1 MIAALK
7 GILEEKS
14 PSVILM
20 DVQGVGYEVFISLNT
35 YDRLPGTGSP
45 CRLYIHHVV
54 RDDAQLL
61 FGFVQKEEK
70 QMFTRLINVSGIGPK
85 TALSILSGLTIS
97 ELSNAVAENNVKR
110 ISAVHGIGKKTAER
124 LIIELRDKISP
135 FETFASPSA
144 GGSDQ
149 QGSVIRDTLLALE
162 SLGFPQEQARKMVD
176 AACKKNDGKIPDTE
190 ELLRLSLNS
199 K

>member
-7 GILEEKS
+7 GVLEEKS
-14 PSVILM
+14 PSVILL

-45 CRLYIHHVV
+45 CRLYTHQVV
-54 RDDAQLL
+54 REDAQLL
-61 FGFVQKEEK
+61 FGFARKEER
-70 QMFTRLINVSGIGPK
+70 QMFLRLINVSGIGPK

-97 ELSNAVAENNVKR
+97 ELSNAVVENNVKR
-110 ISAVHGIGKKTAER
+110 ISSVHGIGKKTAER
-124 LIIELRDKISP
+124 LIIELRDKIDP
-135 FETFASPSA
+135 LEAFAAP
-144 GGSDQ
+144 GTGTGDL
-149 QGSVIRDTLLALE
+149 QGTVIRDTLLALE

-176 AACKKNDGKIPDTE
+176 SACRKGGQVSDTE
-190 ELLRLSLNS
+190 SLLRLALNS